1 MEQQRFSFQQRSLQ
15 LSLAALSIVF
25 VFGLVLL
32 VSQTILISIN
42 PIIGLGIVAFII
54 LITLLVIRS
63 EYALCAYLLLA
74 GPTLVISVSSAGILS
89 RLYLG
94 DLIFIVLVGIYFL
107 KEISSKSK
115 TRLELRNKRILVPF
129 ICLAVIG
136 LASIIASH
144 LSPDLHVTY
153 AFLHSDVSL
162 TLVNAVE
169 MFLLI
174 SLPLF
179 IIVVPG
185 LVRTPKDAR
194 WMIGAYMVV
203 GLPYALGT
211 IFAAPLHLYSQDVI
225 LGIQRPAVFGTS
237 SSNLGLLNVL
247 FACLALGQTIYAK
260 KETTRLAFGLMTC
273 IFAGGVVMA
282 FGRESWIGL
291 LLAVWIILL
300 LRFKSPLALLLPLV
314 ILPILLLFI
323 PGIIN
328 FFDPS
333 KVYGADRINIWQDTI
348 AIWQHSP
355 YLGVGAGNF
364 QFFDIAYGTEV
375 AGVAHNQFLEV
386 MAEMG
391 VQGLVCLIVAII
403 MIGRVALER
412 FNSAKSDTGKAI
424 SLAYLGYFAAL
435 LFASFFADPF
445 VPSTAAGGGT
455 APFIFISYLWIFL
468 GLVLS
473 IPNWDSEA
481 ATSNDMPVQRMY
493 RSFK

>member
-1 MEQQRFSFQQRSLQ
+1 MEQQKFSFQQRSLQ
-15 LSLAALSIVF
+15 FSLAALGIVF
-25 VFGLVLL
+25 LSGLVLL
-32 VSQTILISIN
+32 VSQTILISLD

-54 LITLLVIRS
+54 LVILLVIRS
-63 EYALCAYLLLA
+63 EFALCAYILLA
-74 GPTLVISVSSAGILS
+74 GPTLIISISGAGILS

-94 DLIFIVLVGIYFL
+94 DLVFVVLVGIWFL

-129 ICLAVIG
+129 VCLALIG
-136 LASIIASH
+136 LVSIVASH

-153 AFLHSDVSL
+153 AFLHSDISL

-185 LVRTPKDAR
+185 LIRTAKDAR
-194 WMIGAYMVV
+194 WLIGAYMVV

-211 IFAAPLHLYSQDVI
+211 IFAGPLHLYSQDVI
-225 LGIQRPAVFGTS
+225 LGNQRAEVFGTS

-247 FACLALGQTIYAK
+247 FACLALSHTVYAK
-260 KETTRLAFGLMTC
+260 KETTRLAFGLLTC
-273 IFAGGVVMA
+273 IFAGGVIMA

-291 LLAVWIILL
+291 LLAAWTILL
-300 LRFKSPLALLLPLV
+300 LRFKSPLALLLPFI
-314 ILPILLLFI
+314 ILPVLLLSV

-328 FFDPS
+328 FFDPT
-333 KVYGADRINIWQDTI
+333 KVYGADRINIWQDAIT
-348 AIWQHSP
+348 IWQHSP

-364 QFFDIAYGTEV
+364 QFFDLTYGTEV
-375 AGVAHNQFLEV
+375 VGVAHNQFLEV
-386 MAEMG
+386 LAEMG
-391 VQGLVCLIVAII
+391 VQGLACLIAAISL
-403 MIGRVALER
+403 IGKAAFER
-412 FNSAKSDTGKAI
+412 FHAAKSDAGKAVA
-424 SLAYLGYFAAL
+424 LAYLGYFAAL
-435 LFASFFADPF
+435 VFACFFADPF

-473 IPNWDSEA
+473 IPNWDSQA
-481 ATSNDMPVQRMY
+481 AASHDAPVQRA
-493 RSFK
+493 